1 MPEIKLRYN
10 ENSEEVELLVD
21 NEVALTSGNDVFVSW
36 VEAYNE
42 KHKPEEPEIEKEVNE
57 EVPEQVEEETSAEE
71 ESDDTDESESGQE
84 V

>member
-10 ENSEEVELLVD
+10 ETSEEVELIVD
-21 NEVALTSGNDVFVSW
+21 NEIALTSGTDVFVSW

-42 KHKPEEPEIEKEVNE
+42 KHKPEEPEIEEEVNE
-57 EVPEQVEEETSAEE
+57 EVPEETEEEAPAEE